1 MYTKRIIGIIFF
13 LLAMIFLGTLGFMF
27 IEGWN
32 FLDSIYMTI
41 IILTTIGFQE
51 VHPLTGHGKIF
62 TMIFSLIGFSILA
75 GSISILSSAIIEG
88 KVISIYRRKRMQKRI
103 SKLKKH
109 TIICGAGHIGKHVI
123 REIVNLKEEFV
134 VIDHAGELLAQ
145 TQAELEA
152 HFKSGEFLYL
162 EGDAGREEVLLQAGI
177 EQAAGLI
184 SCLPQDAQNLLIC
197 LTAKTMNPK
206 LKIASFVI
214 EEQNSSKFFRIGVDE
229 VVSGNFLIGKRL
241 ALSVKNSNIISF
253 LDQVTYINKEPFYL
267 EEVELLTSSPLAGK
281 MLKDTG
287 IAKETGLLII
297 AVKKKHGQKYDFNPK
312 ADTCL
317 DFGDILIT
325 IGPEGDLEKLKKYV
339 NK

>member
-1 MYTKRIIGIIFF
+1 MYAKRIIGIIIFI
-13 LLAMIFLGTLGFMF
+13 LAMILLGTLGFML

-51 VHPLTGHGKIF
+51 VHPLSGSGKVF

-88 KVISIYRRKRMQKRI
+88 KVINIYRRKRMQKRI

-123 REIVNLKEEFV
+123 REIINLKEEFV
-134 VIDHAGELLAQ
+134 VIDYAGELLQ
-145 TQAELEA
+145 QIQSELEA
-152 HFKSGEFLYL
+152 NSKSNEFLYL

-229 VVSGNFLIGKRL
+229 VISGNFLIGKRL

-267 EEVELLTSSPLAGK
+267 EEVQLMASSPLVGK
-281 MLKDTG
+281 MLKETG
-287 IAKETGLLII
+287 IAKEIGLLII
-297 AVKKKHGQKYDFNPK
+297 AVKKQHRQKYDFNPK
-312 ADTCL
+312 ADTSL
-317 DFGDILIT
+317 DAGDILIT

-339 NK
+339 NG